1 MAVKSARITL
11 QENEQRR
18 QTRIISH
25 EIRIGEVILANDK
38 PGFTKFSAWV
48 PKPTDFSHTPGI
60 FLSMSNPL
68 GRTFVRLNNPD
79 LDTLITSLLRWS
91 DSLKEAVYFS
101 TQISVSLKELDE
113 QIHKDHPL
121 INYVIKDISG
131 VEGAGSAAERALPLG
146 LHT

>member
-1 MAVKSARITL
+1 MPIKVARLTI
-11 QENEQRR
+11 QESEKRR

-25 EIRIGEVILANDK
+25 EIRLGQIILANDK

-48 PKPTDFSHTPGI
+48 PKPTDFTHAAGI

-68 GRTFVRLNNPD
+68 GRSFVRLNIDD
-79 LDTLITSLLRWS
+79 LPTLITSLTEWLP
-91 DSLKEAVYFS
+91 SLNSAVSFASAIS
-101 TQISVSLKELDE
+101 TALSELDQ

-131 VEGAGSAAERALPLG
+131 VEGTGGAA
-146 LHT
+146 